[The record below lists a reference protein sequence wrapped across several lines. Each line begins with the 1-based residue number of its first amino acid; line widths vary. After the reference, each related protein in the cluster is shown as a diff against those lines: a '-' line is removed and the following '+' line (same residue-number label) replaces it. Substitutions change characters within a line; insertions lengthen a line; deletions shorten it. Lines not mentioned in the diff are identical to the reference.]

1 MGLKKKQ
8 FATRIG
14 VSDTHLSRWINGR
27 VIPRRHART
36 MIEIA
41 TEGQVPADGWCDND
55 SLGGSEINDAPEH
68 IWAIHFKTKGAVMT
82 GAWADTIRHAMRH
95 FGGGVQYTRSDLC
108 LSNDEADDLAKEA
121 IEAAIIKGMNIAVTV
136 PIEQVP
142 DAIAE
147 AIRDGSL
154 AKEWRR
160 IR

>member
-1 MGLKKKQ
+1 M
-8 FATRIG
+8 
-14 VSDTHLSRWINGR
+14 H
-27 VIPRRHART
+27 
-36 MIEIA
+36 
-41 TEGQVPADGWCDND
+41 DGKCVNDN
-55 SLGGSEINDAPEH
+55 LGGSEMNDAPEH
-68 IWAIHFKTKGAVMT
+68 IWAVHWNTEGAVMN
-82 GAWADTIRHAMRH
+82 GAWADTIRH

-108 LSNDEADDLAKEA
+108 LSNDEADDLAKDA
-121 IEAAIIKGMNIAVTV
+121 IEAAIIKGMHIAVTV